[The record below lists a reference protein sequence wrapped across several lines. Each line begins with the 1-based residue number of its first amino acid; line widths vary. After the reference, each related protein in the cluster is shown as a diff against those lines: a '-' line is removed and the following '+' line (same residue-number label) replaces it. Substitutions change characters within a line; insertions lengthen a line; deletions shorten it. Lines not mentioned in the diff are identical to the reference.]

1 MKLWS
6 INALSEEMR
15 MDRRTVK
22 KRLSHVEPAK
32 QDDKGAVYHGRDA
45 FPALFG
51 SNGADVSTIDESE
64 ARLKAAQADIEE
76 LKRDR
81 LREEVIETETAY
93 RIWEGICA
101 AVRQKMDSLPAKI
114 QSRYRPNMKSADLK
128 KLLQTETDEILA
140 DLAKPVDYF
149 KPADSG

>member
-6 INALSEEMR
+6 ISALSEETGL
-15 MDRRTVK
+15 DRRTVK
-22 KRLSHVEPAK
+22 KRLTHVEPAK

-51 SNGADVSTIDESE
+51 ASGADVSTIDESE

-76 LKRDR
+76 LKRDK
-81 LREEVIETETAY
+81 LREESIEIESAY
-93 RIWEGICA
+93 RLWEGICG
-101 AVRQKMDSLPAKI
+101 AVRQKMDALPAKTE
-114 QSRYRPNMKSADLK
+114 SRLRPNMKSAEVR
-128 KLLQTETDEILA
+128 KLLENEIDEILT

-149 KPADSG
+149 KPPDAG